1 MGFRPISDVEIIDE
15 RPGPPLGGRGFRPLG
30 EPSIPPGVNT
40 PDVSRE
46 TSLIDSIRSF
56 VSELPGSELGAIAR
70 RGRNQARFG
79 VMADAATPEDLAAAD
94 TALAAAAKAPRRGPG
109 AVVGPTSP
117 TFEPAGS
124 SSVVGQFLPSLGAEA
139 RLLAGGT
146 NRAAADVLGE
156 LGVPGMEPFSE
167 RAAAGARRATQDIEA
182 IGNRLPV
189 PVPSVTPSRFSQAA
203 AAVTDPRNVLAGVT
217 QAAELAPAIG
227 ATVATRSPTPLLAA
241 MRAITVPREY
251 QRYKEEGLDTKL
263 ALVGSILQGE
273 TEAQPE
279 KIFTSVILKRPIGQL
294 LRGSPTQ
301 FAEAVRFVARAT
313 GAEATSEGI
322 STTLNWVVD
331 KALADPN
338 ATPERLVAD
347 LKQTAAQ
354 LAVQAPAMAGMART
368 ARAVPELARRIEEEV
383 APGRAIGRAME
394 ETIADA
400 EAVPPTPL
408 VSDLRR
414 QVEQRRPP
422 PAPPA
427 APLPQVPQRTSAL
440 GIEPAPI
447 EQQHSAPTR
456 PPGSRWEGDRGAM
469 PGEPIAYLDA
479 EEGGFDTAKAAI
491 TEREIPGRGILYDA
505 TDADGNALGTFQT
518 IEEAAR
524 AAEKKFPSPVVQVP
538 VGQVLPEDVE
548 GEGGDSVRGNGTFTI
563 SKARYAKGQMIVRV
577 KSLDGFKTRAGR
589 IADAVSRGRYSNR
602 EHGYIMSPAAAKRF
616 RQHFDS
622 GGDAAIM
629 SRDLLPPRTQEP
641 AGQIAPDYYEPFKK
655 ATGQY
660 PWEMPFEQFYKR
672 TVSLLKKEAPGKPA
686 QWYEGVIRSEYNKAR
701 TQEPV
706 HGGPMPIVIEPSAA
720 PLNAHEKEVERRAND
735 YVQNHTE
742 EAIER
747 YRKIFGNEISPDN
760 VRELFPDY
768 SASNEARSTLA
779 PAVHEASSALAKEI
793 YRRLLAAPV
802 THGQHNIVLFTA
814 GGSGAG
820 KSGAIKSQETV
831 NKLANLSN
839 IIFDYNMANAKSAQS
854 KIDQAL
860 AAGRSAVILYTYRDP
875 IEAMVNGVLPRAM
888 QHGRTVLAS
897 VHKTTHEGSPKAL
910 RQLRAHYKDN
920 PNVEFMGIDNSN
932 GRGKSEVVPID
943 ELLSKNVAV
952 DIKELRHAVQTALQ
966 EGRITETVARGVLGE
981 PATPERPGAEGA
993 RAKSGEAR
1001 IEQSQRGREAEF
1013 AFAGGGLEG
1022 LSDERSG
1029 DPAAKPG
1036 TPFIVYRVG
1045 MKPILDNRNAGNAN
1059 AVADF
1064 LARSQDFESSI
1075 STKAD
1080 RVHIFEVT
1088 VNEPFGRYE
1097 GLTGGEQAEHKTV
1110 GRNTVRG
1117 VSYSFPKGAKFT
1129 QRLIKTVTIEALHAE
1144 LKKSYDAEDFDE
1156 AGTNIGA
1163 KVLRAAAE
1171 RALNAGVSGATDT
1184 NMPPP
1189 QDSLVYGDA
1198 PTITRW
1204 RDGRGDWTKLGL
1216 AEDRGLYAIG
1226 LNQQTIDTF
1235 GIRTPDP
1242 IETQRI
1248 ADAISDATNNG
1259 MPLVIPQSVK
1269 GWVVFSSSKFRYG
1282 GAYWQDLG
1290 VIGFSDD
1297 FLARSTDLINY
1308 RRALVNTMAHELT
1321 HHVDRLPGAGNYI
1334 SQESRTKPALGA
1346 ATRNQ
1351 SYADDNEG
1359 GYVLVAVGPLSR
1371 EFIDAYDN
1379 GPAELRAFFRYP
1391 LDLVTAGTLTM
1402 DRAYP
1407 EMVAQVGALYVQK
1420 PETVRKYLPEWFKVM
1435 EKTYGSKEG
1444 GKIPQPRSIDEAHQR
1459 LFRALQDAGS
1469 RQPGADGVTED
1480 AGALGAGRAV
1490 GGGAIRG
1497 PPGGRVGDRARGSE
1511 EGAIQGSAVSGAERR
1526 AATITVDGKA
1536 RSRLNSEGRPIAP
1549 SDEAIVNFWRWFGD
1563 SKVVDK
1569 RGRPIVVYH
1578 GTDAVFSNF
1587 QRAADTLEGAN
1598 FFTDNEK
1605 VASMF
1610 AVGEGANVL
1619 PVYLRILNPKEVTV
1633 DDLYGTDDVDEHDTE
1648 IVGDLV
1654 ADAKEKKH
1662 DGVIIIGIPEQGI
1675 KSTQFGVFKKTQIKS
1690 SIGNKGAFSQKPQ
1703 SIVGAPAPNAYWD
1716 INEPGLIENLRR
1728 EWQDNKIDLKKT
1740 QQAIRDF
1747 GGVLNERNDTY
1758 LAEQR
1763 YHGRVSALIQRFT
1776 RNVVEPLL
1784 AAIKD
1789 SGLTIEQVGNYLWAR
1804 HAPERNAQ
1812 MVKINPQGPAN
1823 LSGLYDNPRA
1833 AAAAGAQGGA
1843 NAADLLGGFSTTQR
1857 QALTGIARRIDDI
1870 TKATRRLLVAEG
1882 LEDQSTI
1889 DAWERTYKHYVPLMR
1904 DIEEAGTGSGFQIK
1918 GPESKRAMGSQK
1930 EAVAIVAAVI
1940 AQHERAI
1947 VRAEKADV
1955 GRHLVKLAE
1964 DNPHPGFWKVDDP
1977 PMKRSINPTTGL
1989 VQVTV
1994 DPLYR
1999 NREDVYIVKS
2009 KDAATGKVVER
2020 VLSFNPQ
2027 RERSMK
2033 LAVALK
2039 NLDVVQLSG
2048 ITKVVGKVTRLM
2060 ANLATS
2066 WNPVFWSTNVARDVQ
2081 TAAVNLQSTP
2091 LNGHAPVIIANI
2103 PRALSG
2109 ILSAEFRNGT
2119 GQWAALYRQFEE
2131 EGGKTGWMSLFDDL
2145 IDRQKQL
2152 VSEIKASQRGNLNPL
2167 KWGGLMIDTID
2178 KTNSAIEN
2186 ATRLSIFAEGLR
2198 IGLSPR
2204 AAASLAKNTTVN
2216 FNRKGNRSSATN
2228 AWYMFFNAS
2237 VQGSARLIQAVATS
2251 HKAQAMVGGM
2261 VAFAAAMEI
2270 INRMIGDRDR
2280 DEDGNNP
2287 YDLLDEN
2294 VKQKN
2299 MIFMVP
2305 GSKGNYVTIP
2315 LPYGFNVFSNAGR
2328 LLTEAV
2334 LGASGSDLIGEKRK
2348 PIELAWNFA
2357 QSLIDSFLPFGH
2369 AASAGQLIAP
2379 SLLDPAVQYSENK
2392 TWFGGPL
2399 RPEPLPF
2406 GPATPNY
2413 KLFFRSTSDTA
2424 KDLSR
2429 WLSEAT
2435 GGDEVRGG
2443 AIDVSPTTLTHIF
2456 GTVTGGSGRF
2466 VLGMFDFTNHAVGR
2480 IAGEREAE
2488 DMPYKAIPF
2497 IGKFYGEVDERDKAA
2512 KFYRLRNEA
2521 LETMKQVKDYRK
2533 AGEHDK
2539 ADALEEEKPAL
2550 VAMAREIADRQF
2562 QKEMKGIRDE
2572 FKAVDQMPREERAR
2586 VKRELQREEATIMS
2600 RALRAYNEEARP

>member
-760 VRELFPDY
+760 VRELFPD
-768 SASNEARSTLA
+768 
-779 PAVHEASSALAKEI
+779 
-793 YRRLLAAPV
+793 
-802 THGQHNIVLFTA
+802 
-814 GGSGAG
+814 
-820 KSGAIKSQETV
+820 
-831 NKLANLSN
+831 
-839 IIFDYNMANAKSAQS
+839 
-854 KIDQAL
+854 
-860 AAGRSAVILYTYRDP
+860 
-875 IEAMVNGVLPRAM
+875 
-888 QHGRTVLAS
+888 
-897 VHKTTHEGSPKAL
+897 
-910 RQLRAHYKDN
+910 
-920 PNVEFMGIDNSN
+920 
-932 GRGKSEVVPID
+932 
-943 ELLSKNVAV
+943 
-952 DIKELRHAVQTALQ
+952 

-981 PATPERPGAEGA
+981 PATPERSGAEGA
-993 RAKSGEAR
+993 RAKSVEAR

-1675 KSTQFGVFKKTQIKS
+1675 KPTQFGVFKKTQIKS
-1690 SIGNKGAFSQKPQ
+1690 SIGNKGAFSQKSQ